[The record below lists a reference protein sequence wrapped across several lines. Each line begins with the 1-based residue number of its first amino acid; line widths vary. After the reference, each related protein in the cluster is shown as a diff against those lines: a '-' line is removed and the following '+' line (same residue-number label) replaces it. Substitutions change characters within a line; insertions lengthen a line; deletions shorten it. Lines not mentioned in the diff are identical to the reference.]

1 MRVTTAFNRLL
12 RLPGTRVTGV
22 RWTPDGLVVSVRPT
36 RRLRCCPCGSSTR
49 AAYDRALRRWRHL
62 DACGTRVWLE
72 AEVCRVDCRAC
83 GRVRTE
89 VVPWARPG
97 GRHTIDFERHVL
109 WCARRM
115 DKTAVAELLRISWE
129 TVDAMI
135 VRAADDPARLAR
147 LDGLRRIGV
156 DEISYRRGHRYL
168 TIVCDHDTGSVVW
181 AGEGKN
187 AAVLTAFY
195 TALGPKRCKQLKAV
209 SMDLGVAYQ
218 HATRAAAPKAKIC
231 ADAFHLLK
239 IVSKT
244 VDVVRARTLKSMS
257 KNPQLRWAL
266 LKRPDRLSEI
276 EQQLLEQLAADDTD
290 AWRAWTHRE
299 QFRAVL
305 KVRPRQATRAVDAWL
320 ATAAASTVGPVR
332 NLASRMAKH
341 RQLIINTIT
350 TGISNGRLEG
360 TNSKIRMLNHRGYG
374 HHRPQALIA
383 LIMLACTPE
392 AAL

>member
-1 MRVTTAFNRLL
+1 MRATTAFNRLL
-12 RLPGTRVTGV
+12 RLPGTRVTGL
-22 RWTPDGLVVSVRPT
+22 RWTPDGVVATVRST
-36 RRLRCCPCGSSTR
+36 RRVRRCPCGWSTR
-49 AAYDRALRRWRHL
+49 AVYDRKLRRWRHL
-62 DACGTRVWLE
+62 DSCETRVWVE
-72 AEVCRVDCRAC
+72 AEICRIDCRAC
-83 GRVRTE
+83 GKVRTE

-97 GRHTIDFERHVL
+97 GRHTVSFERHAL

-115 DKTAVAELLRISWE
+115 DKTAVARLLRIAWE

-135 VRAADDPARLAR
+135 VRAVGDPTRLAR

-181 AGEGKN
+181 AGEGKT
-187 AAVLTAFY
+187 AAVLNAFY

-209 SMDLGVAYQ
+209 SMDLGIAYIQ
-218 HATRAAAPKAKIC
+218 ATRAAAPRAKIC

-239 IVSKT
+239 IASKT
-244 VDVVRARTLKSMS
+244 VDVVRARTLGSLS

-266 LKRPDRLSEI
+266 LKRPDHLNPVQ
-276 EQQLLEQLAADDTD
+276 QQLLDQLAADGND

-299 QFRAVL
+299 AFRAVL
-305 KVRPRQATRAVDAWL
+305 KVRPRQAARAVDAWL
-320 ATAAASTVGPVR
+320 ATAAASSVAPVR
-332 NLASRMAKH
+332 NLAARMAKH
-341 RQLIINTIT
+341 RQMIINTIT

-374 HHRPQALIA
+374 HHRPDALIA

-392 AAL
+392 PAL